1 MVCKP
6 KDEDNLVCNESPL
19 LLHLISL
26 HNPNFLHVHLQIQPK
41 AAWTKVC
48 KPKDED
54 DFSVVKNSLLQH
66 RAVGSRQ
73 DLGVRRIR
81 EVMLS
86 KYCCMDRPLLVIFFS
101 IPFFLYNILIYK
113 HTMHRQISALPL
125 ASISLA
131 IPLGQN

>member
-81 EVMLS
+81 S
-86 KYCCMDRPLLVIFFS
+86 ASAYDKRSHAFQILLHGSTSFSNIFLYTFFS
-101 IPFFLYNILIYK
+101 L
-113 HTMHRQISALPL
+113 
-125 ASISLA
+125 
-131 IPLGQN
+131 